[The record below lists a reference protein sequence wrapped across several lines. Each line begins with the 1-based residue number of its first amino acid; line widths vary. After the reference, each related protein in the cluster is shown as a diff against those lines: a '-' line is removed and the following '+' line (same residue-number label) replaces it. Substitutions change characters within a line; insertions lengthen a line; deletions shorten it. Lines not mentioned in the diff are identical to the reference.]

1 MDLADRNIIVTGGAK
16 GIGRTIV
23 SSLLNE
29 RAQVGVF
36 DLDGAGLATLQRDG
50 VGARCILCDV
60 ADPRAVT
67 SAVDRFYKD
76 VGEIHALI
84 NNAGIIFSTP
94 LVSFTPQGVV
104 SHDVTMW
111 DKVIATDLSSVF
123 YMTRCVAEKMIV
135 KRTRGVIVN
144 VSSVCAAGNA
154 GQSAYSAAK
163 AGVNALTVT
172 WAKELGLLGIRVVGI
187 APGFTDTESTRSA
200 LASEVLQSTIQRV
213 PLRRLG
219 KPEEIALCVLSALQ
233 NDFITGTTIE
243 IDGGLKP

>member
-1 MDLADRNIIVTGGAK
+1 MDLADKKVIVTGGVK

-23 SSLLNE
+23 SSLLSE
-29 RAQVGVF
+29 RALVGVF
-36 DLDGAGLATLQRDG
+36 DLDAAGLAALQRDH
-50 VGARCILCDV
+50 VGTRCMECDV

-67 SAVDRFYKD
+67 SAVDRFYED

-84 NNAGIIFSTP
+84 NNAGMIFSTP

-104 SHDVTMW
+104 SHGIEMW

-123 YMTRCVAEKMIV
+123 YMTRSVVEKMVV
-135 KRTRGVIVN
+135 KRTRGVIIN
-144 VSSVCAAGNA
+144 ISSVCAAGNA

-163 AGVNALTVT
+163 AGVNALTAT

-187 APGFTDTESTRSA
+187 APGFTDTESTRTA
-200 LASEVLQSTIQRV
+200 LTSEVLQSTVKRV

-219 KPEEIALCVLSALQ
+219 KPEEIAHGVLSALQ